1 MKKLSITYLILIG
14 FFTFFT
20 APSEAVAAKDDAGLG
35 YTVSIVQP
43 KTQIDPEKSYF
54 YVKTTPGE
62 AQTLE
67 VRVRSTKKE
76 PVHLNI
82 YGSNAITG
90 DGGTIEY
97 AKDVSKIDKTLKE
110 PLTSLI
116 TVETPEITVEN
127 FEEKIIHVKLT
138 PPKESYQG
146 VKMGALIFSLDK
158 GSEKKSGVTTEF
170 SYRIGVIASSSGDE
184 FNNAQTLKLISTKA
198 AMKRGKKMVIANLQN
213 PEPRILE
220 NLTIEATMVEK
231 GSEKKIKKI
240 TVQNYKLAPN
250 SNFDF
255 ELDWGIAQLPSGDYT
270 LKLTASNDLQEWNL
284 SKDFTI
290 SNQQAKQINEA
301 SVFKIIT
308 PTWIKIIAAIFIGY
322 FIAITSIMIF
332 RRMRWEK
339 KWKRRRFLKNK
350 EKKKSA
356 RDKRNRRNM

>member
-1 MKKLSITYLILIG
+1 M
-14 FFTFFT
+14 
-20 APSEAVAAKDDAGLG
+20 AAKDDAGLG

-270 LKLTASNDLQEWNL
+270 LKLTASNDLHEWNL